1 MAIKIL
7 ISGLPNTRKTSLIKD
22 LDDVLVIAND
32 NKKFPFNLP
41 NKTVPEVPTADTFI
55 DICENALDAYDTKF
69 DKLPKYIV
77 IDTISK
83 VWLDIEAHYSKTKS
97 GFDVWAGIGKDIPII
112 RKYIENTIIRE
123 YGISVIFISHLVEQ
137 DSGKQEL
144 VKCGG
149 NALKDGGVIS
159 DVDYA
164 ITIERRGRKLNV
176 RHSGSDLSRNLQYA
190 DLPETEPIDTF
201 NLKQYLKNIEDS
213 YVEADKWSL

>member
-1 MAIKIL
+1 MAVKVL

-22 LDDVLVIAND
+22 LEDVLVIAND
-32 NKKFPFNLP
+32 NKKFPFPLP
-41 NKTVPEVPTADTFI
+41 NKTVTEVTTAEDFI
-55 DICENALDAYDTKF
+55 GICEEALDVYNTKF
-69 DKLPKYIV
+69 GKLPKYMV

-83 VWLDIEAHYSKTKS
+83 VWLDIEAYYSKTKS

-123 YGISVIFISHLVEQ
+123 YDISVIFISHLIEQ

-164 ITIERRGRKLNV
+164 ITTERRGRKLNI
-176 RHSGSDLSRNLQYA
+176 RHNGSDLSRNLQYA

-201 NLKQYLKNIEDS
+201 DFKQYLKNIESS
-213 YVEADKWSL
+213 YVEAGKWSL